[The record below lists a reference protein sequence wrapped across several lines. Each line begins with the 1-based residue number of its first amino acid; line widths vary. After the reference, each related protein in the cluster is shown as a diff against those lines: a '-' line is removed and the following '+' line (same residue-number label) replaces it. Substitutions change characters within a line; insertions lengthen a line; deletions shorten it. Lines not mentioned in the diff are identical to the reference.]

1 MQVRN
6 YNNDVRR
13 NSLSLYDE
21 VMKDIMLSDS
31 CEDIDEGLDETLIE
45 FDKRLRKEKNYEYI
59 MQVLYLTSRV
69 YRIIKEDPDFK
80 KEDIIEGDF
89 FEEEDEEFENVTYDF
104 ALLDICNN
112 FNDFLEKYESE
123 DLDMLFSDCSSFLKL
138 SYIDKKILINK
149 NYNKVK
155 TLLNDCPMLLMDLI
169 DFKNTYDPNDFI
181 DLYYKYYWENQDKEK
196 SKNKTVIVTN
206 EYLNKMKEKNKYN
219 YYYLLKQIII
229 DYYKFNKYKIYN
241 NEEINNNTNM
251 IIEMIENEFD
261 FLINIIDKQ
270 DLLNSILEDYLSY
283 WLLDMKV
290 FDKVDEFYMDEEHK
304 KELSKVLKES
314 EKIKL

>member
-1 MQVRN
+1 MQVKN
-6 YNNDVRR
+6 YNNIVRR

-31 CEDIDEGLDETLIE
+31 LENIDAGFDETLIE

-59 MQVLYLTSRV
+59 MQVLYLTSKV
-69 YRIIKEDPDFK
+69 YRIIKEDSDFK
-80 KEDIIEGDF
+80 KEDIIEDDF
-89 FEEEDEEFENVTYDF
+89 FEEEEEEFENNADDF
-104 ALLDICNN
+104 ELLDICNN
-112 FNDFLEKYESE
+112 FDDFLQKYESE
-123 DLDMLFSDCSSFLKL
+123 DLDILFNDCSSFLKL
-138 SYIDKKILINK
+138 AYIDKKILINK
-149 NYNKVK
+149 NYNKIK
-155 TLLNDCPMLLMDLI
+155 KLLNDCPMLLMDII

-241 NEEINNNTNM
+241 NEEINTNTNM

-270 DLLNSILEDYLSY
+270 DLLNNILEDYLNY
-283 WLLDMKV
+283 WLLDMKI
-290 FDKVDEFYMDEEHK
+290 FDKVDEFYKDEEHK
-304 KELSKVLKES
+304 KELSKVLKAS

>member
-1 MQVRN
+1 MQVKN
-6 YNNDVRR
+6 YNNIVRR

-21 VMKDIMLSDS
+21 VMKNIMLSDS
-31 CEDIDEGLDETLIE
+31 LENIDEGFDETLIE

-59 MQVLYLTSRV
+59 MQVLYLTSKV
-69 YRIIKEDPDFK
+69 YRIIKEDSDFK
-80 KEDIIEGDF
+80 KEDIIEDDF
-89 FEEEDEEFENVTYDF
+89 FEEEEEEFDNNADDF
-104 ALLDICNN
+104 QLLDICN
-112 FNDFLEKYESE
+112 DFDVFLQKYESE

-138 SYIDKKILINK
+138 AYIDKKTLINK
-149 NYNKVK
+149 NYNKIK
-155 TLLNDCPMLLMDLI
+155 KLLNDCPMLLMDLI

-196 SKNKTVIVTN
+196 SKNKTVIVTS
-206 EYLNKMKEKNKYN
+206 EYLNKIKDKNKYN

-241 NEEINNNTNM
+241 NEEINTNTSM
-251 IIEMIENEFD
+251 IIEMVENEFD

-270 DLLNSILEDYLSY
+270 DLLNNILEDYLNY
-283 WLLDMKV
+283 WLLDMKI
-290 FDKVDEFYMDEEHK
+290 FDKVDEFYKDEEHK
-304 KELSKVLKES
+304 KELSKVLKAS